1 MNRKLKVK
9 FRLFQISTYALVFS
23 AIILMAFLTNKYIET
38 LFLFISFVLLRNTFG
53 KTYHS
58 NSFWAC
64 IVISIIIFVVAIL
77 FMPNK
82 NTSLLACIA
91 FGLIIDFLAYK
102 YKDYEDKKAELT
114 ELKKPKPFSVDTCT
128 EDELVERCKALRFSE
143 ENTNLAIEFFIK
155 KTKQSL
161 IAERLCIDEKSVQ
174 RKKPRLKSKLNM
186 KEP

>member
-1 MNRKLKVK
+1 MNGKLKVK

-23 AIILMAFLTNKYIET
+23 VSAVIAFLTNKWVET
-38 LFLFISFVLLRNTFG
+38 IFLFLSFGVLRKAFG

-58 NSFWAC
+58 DSFLAC
-64 IVISIIIFVVAIL
+64 IAISIIVFAISIMFV
-77 FMPNK
+77 PNK
-82 NTSLLACIA
+82 NISLLACII
-91 FGLIIDFLAYK
+91 FGLSIDFIAYK
-102 YKDYEDKKAELT
+102 YKDYVDNKTELI
-114 ELKKPKPFSVDTCT
+114 ELKKPKPFSVETCT

-174 RKKPRLKSKLNM
+174 RKKIRLKAKLNM

>member
-1 MNRKLKVK
+1 MSWKLKAQ

-23 AIILMAFLTNKYIET
+23 AIILMALLTGKYIET
-38 LFLFISFVLLRNTFG
+38 VFLFMSFVLLRNIFG

-64 IVISIIIFVVAIL
+64 IAISIIIFVIAIL
-77 FMPNK
+77 FMP
-82 NTSLLACIA
+82 SRHISILGCGI
-91 FGLIIDFLAYK
+91 FGFGIDFIAYK
-102 YKDYEDKKAELT
+102 YKDYDDKKAELT

-128 EDELVERCKALRFSE
+128 EDELIERCKELRFSE

-161 IAERLCIDEKSVQ
+161 IAERLCIDEKYVKL
-174 RKKPRLKSKLNM
+174 KKHRLKQKLNT
-186 KEP
+186 

>member
-1 MNRKLKVK
+1 MKLEVQ

-23 AIILMAFLTNKYIET
+23 AIILMAFLTGKYIET
-38 LFLFISFVLLRNTFG
+38 VGLFVAFVFIRYAFK

-64 IVISIIIFVVAIL
+64 IAISIIIFVIAIL

-82 NTSLLACIA
+82 NISLLSCIA
-91 FGLIIDFLAYK
+91 FGLIIDFLACK
-102 YKDYEDKKAELT
+102 YKDYENKKAELT

-143 ENTNLAIEFFIK
+143 ENTNLAVEFFIK
-155 KTKQSL
+155 KTNQRL
-161 IAERLCIDEKSVQ
+161 IADKLCLDEKYVKL
-174 RKKPRLKSKLNM
+174 KKHRLKQKLNT
-186 KEP
+186 

>member
-1 MNRKLKVK
+1 MNRKLKVQ

-23 AIILMAFLTNKYIET
+23 AIILMAFLTGKYIET
-38 LFLFISFVLLRNTFG
+38 LALFVSFVSLRYAFS

-64 IVISIIIFVVAIL
+64 IAISIIIFVIAIL

-102 YKDYEDKKAELT
+102 YKDYEDKKAELS

-161 IAERLCIDEKSVQ
+161 LAERLCIDEKYVKL
-174 RKKPRLKSKLNM
+174 KKHRLKQKLNT
-186 KEP
+186 